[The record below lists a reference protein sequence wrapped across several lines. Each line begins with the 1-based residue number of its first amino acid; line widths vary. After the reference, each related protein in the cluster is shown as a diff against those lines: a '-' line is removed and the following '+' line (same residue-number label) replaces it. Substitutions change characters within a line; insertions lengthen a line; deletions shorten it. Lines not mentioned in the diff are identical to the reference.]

1 MNRRFKIVVQR
12 SEEGYIAYPLGLKGV
27 VVADGAT
34 FEEALRSVQS
44 AIAFHVETFGK
55 EVLEEVADSQDVYLA
70 EAEVVVN
77 V

>member
-1 MNRRFKIVVQR
+1 M
-12 SEEGYIAYPLGLKGV
+12 
-27 VVADGAT
+27 VADGAT

-55 EVLEEVADSQDVYLA
+55 EVLDEVADPQDVYLA
-70 EAEVVVN
+70 EAEVAVN